1 MDQSNYIV
9 FLSVKEDGVVKD
21 HPIRP
26 FENEVD
32 ARIYIQGYTDA
43 ILNHTEDGDKK
54 EDEVKGL
61 FSIRNVAGNI
71 VNNNE
76 GDSSTDKETENV

>member
-9 FLSVKEDGVVKD
+9 FLSVKEDGVAKD

-26 FENEVD
+26 FNNEVD
-32 ARIYIQGYTDA
+32 AEIYIQGYTDA
-43 ILNHTEDGDKK
+43 ILNHTGDGDKK
-54 EDEVKGL
+54 EEEVKGL
-61 FSIRNVAGNI
+61 FSIRNVAGNV

-76 GDSSTDKETENV
+76 DHSSTDKETENV